1 MIIKIRYMALVAV
14 SALAMSLTSCDAVF
28 DDLEPCRTGAEMR
41 FIFEYNLENSNSFHS
56 NVDCLSVFIYD
67 SEGRYVTTLRETSE
81 RLADENWRLSVEL
94 PEGDYKAVVY
104 GGMECGDA
112 SFGPVETPGEGTRH
126 DALQVRLKQEHVGKR
141 LHDHY
146 HGAVDFT
153 VKNDGDN
160 EFDRVT
166 VPMARTTN
174 HFRILMQNL
183 SGEPLSGEDFDFYI
197 TEDNSLL
204 DNTNVP
210 VATGTRTVYTPWDK
224 GVVEERLGKG
234 RADGDMP
241 VIKMGYAELSTSRVY
256 IPNKPVIRIDDH
268 ETGRNIATLPLAYY
282 LAASQSSASAWS
294 DQEYIDRGRDWSL
307 TFFLQEDGTW
317 FNSYIMVNGWSVRVN
332 EIDMRRL
339 GGNKRDLE

>member
-1 MIIKIRYMALVAV
+1 MTLKIKYTALVAV
-14 SALAMSLTSCDAVF
+14 SAIAMSLTSCDAVF

-81 RLADENWRLSVEL
+81 RLADEKWRLSVEL
-94 PEGDYKAVVY
+94 PEGDYRAVVY
-104 GGMECGDA
+104 GGMECDAA
-112 SFGPVETPGEGTRH
+112 SFGQVETPGAETRH

-153 VKNDGDN
+153 VKNDGDE

-166 VPMARTTN
+166 VPMTRTTN

-210 VATGTRTVYTPWDK
+210 VATGIPTVYTPWDR
-224 GVVEERLGKG
+224 GVVEERLGTG
-234 RADGDMP
+234 RADDDVP

-268 ETGRNIATLPLAYY
+268 ETGRNIATLPLTYY
-282 LAASQSSASAWS
+282 LAASQSSASSWS
-294 DQEYIDRGRDWSL
+294 DQEYIDRGRDWVL

-317 FNSYIMVNGWSVRVN
+317 FRSYIMVNGWTVRIN
-332 EIDMRRL
+332 ELDM
-339 GGNKRDLE
+339 

>member
-1 MIIKIRYMALVAV
+1 MTLKIKYPVLAVV
-14 SALAMSLTSCDAVF
+14 SALAVSLASCDVVF

-41 FIFEYNLENSNSFHS
+41 FIFEFNLENSNSFHS
-56 NVDCLSVFIYD
+56 NVDCLSVYIYD
-67 SEGRYVTTLRETSE
+67 SDGKYVTSLKETSE
-81 RLADENWRLSVEL
+81 RLADENWRLPVEL
-94 PEGDYKAVVY
+94 PEGNYKAVAY
-104 GGMECGDA
+104 GGMECDAA
-112 SFGPVETPGEGTRH
+112 SFRPVVQPGEGSAH
-126 DALQVRLKQEHVGKR
+126 GSLQVRLKQEHVGKR

-166 VPMARTTN
+166 VSMTRTTN

-204 DNTNVP
+204 DNCNTP
-210 VATGTRTVYTPWDK
+210 VVTGTPTVYTPWDK

-234 RADGDMP
+234 RADDDVP
-241 VIKMGYAELSTSRVY
+241 VIKMGYAELSTSRIY
-256 IPNKPVIRIDDH
+256 IPDKPVIRIDDH
-268 ETGRNIATLPLAYY
+268 ETGRNIATLPLTYY
-282 LAASQSSASAWS
+282 LAASQSSASSWS
-294 DQEYIDRGRDWSL
+294 DQEYIDRGRDWVM

-317 FNSYIMVNGWSVRVN
+317 FNSYIMVNGWTVRIN
-332 EIDMRRL
+332 ELDM
-339 GGNKRDLE
+339 